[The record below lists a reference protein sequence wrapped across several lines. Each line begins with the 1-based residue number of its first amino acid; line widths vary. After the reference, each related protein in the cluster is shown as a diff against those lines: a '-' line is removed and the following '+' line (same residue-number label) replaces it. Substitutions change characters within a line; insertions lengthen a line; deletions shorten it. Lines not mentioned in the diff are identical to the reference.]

1 MEGKEGIDG
10 GWGQGIAIGDYES
23 GYESANPNHVSI
35 YNNVIRT
42 MSGTTTNPGI
52 RLYHKCHNVKIFNN
66 TFTQCSRNLGFEYE
80 DTILFKNNIFYDYEN
95 MLYEG
100 IAQYAIFEYNDIF
113 PYWSGCGSTDISVNP
128 EFVGP
133 FDSLVLEN
141 ENPKFIPDFTRA
153 KVCQLQ
159 GNSLCI
165 DAGTHL
171 TETIGSCT
179 SNVIEV
185 EDAGYFTDGFGIADG
200 DSIRVGANDPV
211 KIVDIDYDNNKIT
224 IDQSISCNDGD
235 GVSLVYYNSAPD
247 IGAYEY
253 NGTVGTDENLIFVSH
268 EYELSQAYPN
278 PFNPQTTISYQLA
291 VKAHTTLKIY
301 NTLGQEIRT
310 LINENKSAGNY
321 SVTWD
326 GKDAKGNKP
335 ASGIYYYRLTVGKQV
350 DTKKMLYLK

>member
-1 MEGKEGIDG
+1 
-10 GWGQGIAIGDYES
+10 
-23 GYESANPNHVSI
+23 
-35 YNNVIRT
+35 
-42 MSGTTTNPGI
+42 
-52 RLYHKCHNVKIFNN
+52 
-66 TFTQCSRNLGFEYE
+66 
-80 DTILFKNNIFYDYEN
+80 
-95 MLYEG
+95 
-100 IAQYAIFEYNDIF
+100 
-113 PYWSGCGSTDISVNP
+113 
-128 EFVGP
+128 
-133 FDSLVLEN
+133 
-141 ENPKFIPDFTRA
+141 
-153 KVCQLQ
+153 
-159 GNSLCI
+159 
-165 DAGTHL
+165 
-171 TETIGSCT
+171 
-179 SNVIEV
+179 
-185 EDAGYFTDGFGIADG
+185 
-200 DSIRVGANDPV
+200 
-211 KIVDIDYDNNKIT
+211 VDIDYDNNKIT